1 MKHGRVCF
9 ISLVSTVRNSLGTA
23 AGLLGVLGLLCLA
36 VACAGCTTRTGGS
49 ASAPGGSASS
59 AAGPPA
65 SGPATAA
72 ARGAST
78 EYAPYVSAT
87 DASDL
92 DGAGSA
98 AAYNLA
104 FVIADGDACTPA
116 WNGTKAVDDPAVRS
130 RIAALTASGASV
142 RVSFGGASGPELA
155 EVCDSAPELAE
166 AYGAALDAAGSTAAD
181 FDVEGDA
188 LKDTT
193 SVDLRSEAIALLQRD
208 RPGLLVTFTLPVM
221 PSGLDDHGMALL
233 DSAAA
238 ADVEVTTVNIMT
250 MNYASSYDGDMGDYA
265 RRAAESAHRQLRA
278 VLGTSESRAWRTLA
292 LTSML
297 GVNDVDNET
306 FTLEDAA
313 QVREFAEEKRVA
325 WVSMWATFRD
335 RECGGAAGDA
345 PADCSGVD
353 QEDGAFGEAFS
364 PRP

>member
-1 MKHGRVCF
+1 MQHGRVCF

-23 AGLLGVLGLLCLA
+23 AGLLCLA
-36 VACAGCTTRTGGS
+36 VLACAGCTASTDGS
-49 ASAPGGSASS
+49 GSAPGGPAGSAT
-59 AAGPPA
+59 
-65 SGPATAA
+65 GPAAP
-72 ARGAST
+72 GPVT

-98 AAYNLA
+98 ASYHLA

-130 RIAALTASGASV
+130 RITALTASGASA

-188 LKDTT
+188 LKDTA
-193 SVDLRSEAIALLQRD
+193 SVGLRSEAIALLQRD
-208 RPGLLVTFTLPVM
+208 RPGLSVTFTLPVM

-238 ADVEVTTVNIMT
+238 EGVEVTTVNIMT
-250 MNYASSYDGDMGDYA
+250 MNYARSYDGDMGDYA
-265 RRAAESAHRQLRA
+265 QRAAESAHRQLRA
-278 VLGTSESRAWRTLA
+278 VFGTSESTAWRALA
-292 LTSML
+292 LTPML
-297 GVNDVDNET
+297 GVNDIDDET

-313 QVREFAEEKRVA
+313 QVREFAEEKGVA

-335 RECGGAAGDA
+335 RECGGAARDA
-345 PADCSGVD
+345 LVDCSGVD
-353 QEDGAFGEAFS
+353 QEDGAFGKAFS

>member
-1 MKHGRVCF
+1 M
-9 ISLVSTVRNSLGTA
+9 RNSLRTA
-23 AGLLGVLGLLCLA
+23 AGLICLA
-36 VACAGCTTRTGGS
+36 VLACTGCTTGTDGS
-49 ASAPGGSASS
+49 ASAPEGSA
-59 AAGPPA
+59 APGTP
-65 SGPATAA
+65 TE
-72 ARGAST
+72 T

-87 DASDL
+87 AASPL

-155 EVCDSAPELAE
+155 EVCDSAPELAA

-188 LKDTT
+188 LKDTV

-208 RPGLLVTFTLPVM
+208 RPGLTVTFTLPVM
-221 PSGLDDHGMALL
+221 PSGLDDHGVALL
-233 DSAAA
+233 ESAAA
-238 ADVEVTTVNIMT
+238 EAVEVTTVNIMT
-250 MNYASSYDGDMGDYA
+250 MNYARSYDGDMGDYA
-265 RRAAESAHRQLRA
+265 ERAAESAHEQLRA
-278 VLGTSESRAWRTLA
+278 VFDTGGSTAWGALA

-297 GVNDVDNET
+297 GVNDIDNET

-313 QVREFAEEKRVA
+313 QVREFAREKGVA

-335 RECGGAAGDA
+335 RECGGGARDA
-345 PADCSGVD
+345 LVDCSGVE

>member
-1 MKHGRVCF
+1 MKHRRVCF

-23 AGLLGVLGLLCLA
+23 AGLLCLA
-36 VACAGCTTRTGGS
+36 VLACAGCTAGTDGS
-49 ASAPGGSASS
+49 GSGSAPGGRASP
-59 AAGPPA
+59 ATGPTAP
-65 SGPATAA
+65 GPA
-72 ARGAST
+72 T

-92 DGAGSA
+92 DGAGSP
-98 AAYNLA
+98 AAYHLA
-104 FVIADGDACTPA
+104 FVVADGDACTPT

-155 EVCDSAPELAE
+155 EVCDSAAELAE

-188 LKDTT
+188 LKDTA

-208 RPGLLVTFTLPVM
+208 RPGLSVAFTLPVM

-238 ADVEVTTVNIMT
+238 EGVEVATVNIMT
-250 MNYASSYDGDMGDYA
+250 MNYARSYDGDMGDYA
-265 RRAAESAHRQLRA
+265 QRAAESAHRQLRG
-278 VLGTSESRAWRTLA
+278 VFGTSESTAWGALA

-297 GVNDVDNET
+297 GVNDVANET
-306 FTLEDAA
+306 FTLEDAV
-313 QVREFAEEKRVA
+313 QVREFAEEKGVA

-335 RECGGAAGDA
+335 RECGGVARDA
-345 PADCSGVD
+345 LVDCSGVA
-353 QEDGAFGEAFS
+353 QEDGAFGKAFS

>member
-1 MKHGRVCF
+1 MCF

-23 AGLLGVLGLLCLA
+23 AGLLGLA
-36 VACAGCTTRTGGS
+36 VLACAGCTASTDEAGSVPGGPAGS
-49 ASAPGGSASS
+49 AGTATGPSAPGAV
-59 AAGPPA
+59 
-65 SGPATAA
+65 
-72 ARGAST
+72 T

-98 AAYNLA
+98 ASYHLA

-130 RIAALTASGASV
+130 RITALTASGASA

-188 LKDTT
+188 LQDTA
-193 SVDLRSEAIALLQRD
+193 SVGLRSEAIALLQRD
-208 RPGLLVTFTLPVM
+208 RPGLSVTFTLPVM
-221 PSGLDDHGMALL
+221 PSGLDAHGMALL

-238 ADVEVTTVNIMT
+238 EDVEVTTVNIMT
-250 MNYASSYDGDMGDYA
+250 MNYARSYDGDMGDYA
-265 RRAAESAHRQLRA
+265 QRAAESAHRQLRA
-278 VLGTSESRAWRTLA
+278 VFGTSEATAWGALA
-292 LTSML
+292 LTPML
-297 GVNDVDNET
+297 GVNDIDNET

-313 QVREFAEEKRVA
+313 QVQEFAEEKGVA

-335 RECGGAAGDA
+335 RECGGAARDA
-345 PADCSGVD
+345 LVDCSGVD
-353 QEDGAFGEAFS
+353 QEDGAFGKAFS